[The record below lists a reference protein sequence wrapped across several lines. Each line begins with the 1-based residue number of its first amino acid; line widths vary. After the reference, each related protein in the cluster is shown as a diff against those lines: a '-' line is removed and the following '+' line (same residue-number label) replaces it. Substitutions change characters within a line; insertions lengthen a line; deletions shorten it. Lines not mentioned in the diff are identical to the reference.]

1 MSFMPPTTR
10 AVRAPIVLD
19 RDPARRA
26 KLLEKYALYVR
37 RCGYPE
43 VSPTTDFEDYMR
55 CMLIV
60 LLFANEV
67 IDLAAFEEQ
76 YRDHAW
82 FNQNKFVHAALIVGQ
97 YNDGV
102 LK

>member
-1 MSFMPPTTR
+1 MNLMPPTTR
-10 AVRAPIVLD
+10 AVRAPIVLA
-19 RDPARRA
+19 RDPALRA
-26 KLLEKYALYVR
+26 RLMEKYAQYVK
-37 RCGYPE
+37 RCGYPD
-43 VSPTTDFEDYMR
+43 VSPTTDYEDYMR

-67 IDLAAFEEQ
+67 VDLAAFEEQ
-76 YRDHAW
+76 YHDQAW

-102 LK
+102 L